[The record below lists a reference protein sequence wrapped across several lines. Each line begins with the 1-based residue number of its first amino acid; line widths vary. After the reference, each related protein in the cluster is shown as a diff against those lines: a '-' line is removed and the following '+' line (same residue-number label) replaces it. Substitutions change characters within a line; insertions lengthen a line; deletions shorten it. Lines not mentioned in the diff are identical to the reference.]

1 MKTEK
6 NAMVISIF
14 EMINHP
20 GYLVPEIDLQYHERD
35 TGLTWFIKC
44 GGTRA
49 YLARAGKMS
58 RLAPDEQAA
67 ESHFMIGGIQSAL
80 VMSSA
85 GLFVP
90 QLKGRVH
97 LMGADSLD
105 WATEFD
111 LSPFYADEVKRIYE
125 GFDLKKFEGWY
136 AALSKHIFLRRAVA
150 DLVIAMRTPTEAFV
164 FIYRGFEWLED
175 GLKLKI
181 SKKEMAVALGVE
193 HSHYKALGK
202 MANVETGVRHASSTG
217 SKIRADTETYSTW
230 MCGLVDGLNSARSKI
245 EKGFVRM
252 APKEV
257 AEAMTVAVL
266 LDPYP

>member
-1 MKTEK
+1 MKSEK

-14 EMINHP
+14 EMRNHL
-20 GYLVPEIDLQYHERD
+20 GYFIPKLDLEYHESN
-35 TGLTWFIKC
+35 TGLNWLITC

-49 YLARAGKMS
+49 YLARAGQAS
-58 RLAPDEQAA
+58 RLVPDEQAT
-67 ESHFMIGGIQSAL
+67 ESHFMISGIQSAL

-97 LMGADSLD
+97 LLGADSLD

-111 LSPFYADEVKRIYE
+111 LNPFSADEVKRIHSN
-125 GFDLKKFEGWY
+125 FDLKKFEGWFD
-136 AALSKHIFLRRAVA
+136 ALSKHIFLRRAVA
-150 DLVIAMRTPTEAFV
+150 DLIIAMRTPTEAFV

-175 GLKLKI
+175 GLKI
-181 SKKEMAVALGVE
+181 SKKEMATALGVE

-230 MCGLVDGLNSARSKI
+230 MCGLVDGINYARSKV

-257 AEAMTVAVL
+257 AAAVAVAVL
-266 LDPYP
+266 FNPYP